1 MQTELFL
8 QAMGKRISQ
17 RRRQLKMTQEIL
29 AEKMDVSIQMI
40 SYVETGKKAIRPE
53 NLAKMCEALQISS
66 DYLLLGRTSPAET
79 NPITK
84 KLDGLSYRE
93 LTAVESI
100 IDNCLLLADRNK
112 TN

>member
-53 NLAKMCEALQISS
+53 NLAKLCDALQISA
-66 DYLLLGRTSPAET
+66 DYLLFGRTSLTET

-93 LTAVESI
+93 LVAVESI
-100 IDNCLLLADRNK
+100 IDNCLLLADKNK